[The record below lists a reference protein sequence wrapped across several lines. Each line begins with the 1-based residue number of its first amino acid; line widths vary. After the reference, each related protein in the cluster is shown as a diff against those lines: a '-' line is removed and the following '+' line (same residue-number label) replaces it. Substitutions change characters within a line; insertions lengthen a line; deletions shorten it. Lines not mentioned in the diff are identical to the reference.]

1 MWFNGTEYVIYQ
13 FSIHIGKHLDIKNEK
28 KYLSIVMVCW
38 FSWRT

>member
-28 KYLSIVMVCW
+28 SI
-38 FSWRT
+38 